1 VFQPHLFTRTRDF
14 LTEFARS
21 LELLDDIILLPIYPA
36 RELPLPGIDSQLLL
50 DNISK
55 PTKKLVEKQVL
66 LAELTGSPRQVIV
79 MLGAGDIDALV
90 GPVAAAFSGK

>member
-1 VFQPHLFTRTRDF
+1 
-14 LTEFARS
+14 
-21 LELLDDIILLPIYPA
+21 LLDDIILLPIYPA

-66 LAELTGSPRQVIV
+66 LAELTGTPRQVIV

-90 GPVAAAFSGK
+90 GPVEAAFSGK